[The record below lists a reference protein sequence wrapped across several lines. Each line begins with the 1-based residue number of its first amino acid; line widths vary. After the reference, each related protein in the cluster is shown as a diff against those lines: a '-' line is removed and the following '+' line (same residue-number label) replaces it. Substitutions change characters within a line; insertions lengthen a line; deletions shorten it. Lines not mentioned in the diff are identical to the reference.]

1 MSPFIKDE
9 IQRLPGPLQT
19 LPIELVEVNTRG
31 INNIKERFHAQ
42 TWECVSFSRRKKI
55 VLEVVNLHRH
65 VIKQVNVII
74 PPSLPSK
81 IIMFCGSESQ
91 NLETIITKSNVR
103 LCMMDN
109 I

>member
-42 TWECVSFSRRKKI
+42 TWECVSFPTQKI

-65 VIKQVNVII
+65 VIK
-74 PPSLPSK
+74 
-81 IIMFCGSESQ
+81 
-91 NLETIITKSNVR
+91 
-103 LCMMDN
+103 
-109 I
+109 